1 MGTTIVRFEGG
12 MAFRGQGA
20 SGHDVAMD
28 AGSSAGGADAAARPV
43 EVLLCSLGGC
53 TGMDV
58 VSLLRKMRTEPTALR
73 VEIEDERATEY
84 PKVITKLHLTYV
96 VEGDVPEENL
106 VKAIDLSL
114 AKYCPIANTLAGV
127 AEITSEYRIEAPQ

>member
-1 MGTTIVRFEGG
+1 MPMTIVRYEGG
-12 MAFRGQGA
+12 MAFRGRGA
-20 SGHDVAMD
+20 SGHDVLMD
-28 AGSSAGGADAAARPV
+28 AAPDVGGENKAARPV

-58 VSLLRKMRTEPTALR
+58 VALLRKMRTEPKALR
-73 VEIEDERATEY
+73 VEIEDERAAEY

-96 VEGDVPEENL
+96 VAGDVPAKNVE
-106 VKAIDLSL
+106 KAIELSL

-127 AEITSEYRIEAPQ
+127 AEITSELRFESD

>member
-1 MGTTIVRFEGG
+1 MGTTIVRYEGG

-28 AGSSAGGADAAARPV
+28 ASAEVGGADKAARPV
-43 EVLLCSLGGC
+43 ETLLCSLGGC

-58 VSLLRKMRTEPTALR
+58 ISLLRKMRTEPTSLT
-73 VEIEDERATEY
+73 VEIEDERALHY
-84 PKVITKLHLTYV
+84 PKVITKLHLTYI
-96 VEGDVPEENL
+96 VEGSVPEENL

-114 AKYCPIANTLAGV
+114 AKYCPIARTLAGV
-127 AEITSEYRIEAPQ
+127 AEITSEYRISPLQ